1 MQETGFDWLLFAF
14 VVVIPKGFR
23 GALYASTPHQN
34 RFSEGY
40 SAKDKRLTLYWVLT
54 LLLFA
59 INLGRTITDL
69 TS

>member
-23 GALYASTPHQN
+23 GALYASTAPQN

-40 SAKDKRLTLYWVLT
+40 SAKDKRLPLYWVLT
-54 LLLFA
+54 PVSYTHLTLP
-59 INLGRTITDL
+59 TIL
-69 TS
+69 RV